1 MRLSDLYV
9 VLSIVG
15 IAVLVIGGIS
25 YLTGV
30 RINTTKSIPVGIYQ
44 TSNRA
49 IGKNSYVMF
58 CPPQNDLFDV
68 ARKRDY
74 IGAGF
79 SPGGYGYMMKKILA
93 AKNDIVT
100 INENGVYIN
109 GALLPGSKP
118 LKSDSAD
125 RAMPN
130 YQIDNHLLSDNELLL
145 MSDISNTSFDGR
157 YFGFITRSQIKAVIH
172 PVYTW

>member
-58 CPPQNDLFDV
+58 CPPKNDLFDV

-74 IGAGF
+74 IGSGF
-79 SPGGYGYMMKKILA
+79 CPGGYGYMMKKILA

-100 INENGVYIN
+100 INETGVYIN
-109 GALLPGSKP
+109 GLLLPRSKP
-118 LKSDSAD
+118 FKIDSAG
-125 RAMPN
+125 RTMPK
-130 YQIDNHLLSDNELLL
+130 YQTDNHLLDDNELLL
-145 MSDISNTSFDGR
+145 MSDVSSRSFDGR
-157 YFGFITRSQIKAVIH
+157 YFGFIDYSQIKAVIR